1 MKKIADILG
10 PIVFW
15 FCFAVM
21 VVGAVFFSVS
31 GKEYQ
36 PLLICG
42 TVTFFLQLGLLIWH
56 IINDRRQHAQFGK

>member
-10 PIVFW
+10 TVTFW
-15 FCFAVM
+15 FCFLMM
-21 VVGAVFFSVS
+21 VAGAVLFSID

-42 TVTFFLQLGLLIWH
+42 TVTFFLQLGLVIWH
-56 IINDRRQHAQFGK
+56 ITRDRRQHAQHNQ